1 MTSTKNLTKSGN
13 FYYIAV
19 MNIFLGSGTWWK
31 IEQLPNFFLDAS
43 YLTVSLAAGGVAG
56 IAVDVSLFPL
66 DTIKTRLQ
74 APAGFWKSGGLR
86 NIYAGIGP
94 AAVGSAPNAAV
105 FFVTYEAVKL
115 ITMQARNS
123 SQHPFL
129 KNDSIVH
136 MLAASFGEINA
147 CLIRVPVEIVKQ
159 RRQAASSA
167 YKSSLSVIKET
178 INLEGLKGF
187 YRGYFTTVMR
197 EIPFSLIQ
205 FPLWEH
211 LKIECKKRS
220 TGEIQAWQSA
230 ICGSFAGG
238 FSAG

>member
-1 MTSTKNLTKSGN
+1 M
-13 FYYIAV
+13 
-19 MNIFLGSGTWWK
+19 
-31 IEQLPNFFLDAS
+31 
-43 YLTVSLAAGGVAG
+43 
-56 IAVDVSLFPL
+56 AVDVSLFPL

-115 ITMQARNS
+115 ITMQGRNS
-123 SQHPFL
+123 SQLPFL

-136 MLAASFGEINA
+136 MLAASIGEINA

-167 YKSSLSVIKET
+167 YKSSMSVIKET
-178 INLEGLKGF
+178 INLEGLRGF

-220 TGEIQAWQSA
+220 NGEIEAWQSA

-238 FSAG
+238 FSAGEFIH